1 MKIAFMVG
9 NFPALSETFILNQ
22 ITGLIDRGHEVDI
35 YAKYARKTPNNSRVH
50 SDVKKYNLLK
60 HTYYLAPPSNPSYRF
75 LKALGLL
82 AINFPKKSAALP
94 RIVNLIGEKKYPA
107 SLQTFYQAVPFLNQE
122 KYEIIQCHFGVIG
135 VIGARLKA
143 MGVLEGKV
151 ITAFHG
157 LDLSMP
163 DRHAIKWYKELFEV
177 GDLFLPISE
186 TWKKKL
192 ITLGCDD
199 RKILVHRMGVD
210 LEKFNF
216 RDRPHSSGK
225 TDYAPRTAKGDR
237 HSIEGQTIK
246 ILTVAR
252 LIEKKGVE
260 YGIRAV
266 AKVIKEGINIEYN
279 IIGDGELREELEQL
293 IRELDASN
301 RIKLL
306 GGKEQEGVI
315 NLMEESDLLLAP
327 SVTAKNGDS
336 EGIPVVLMEALAMGL
351 PVISTLH
358 SGIPELIKDGETG
371 FLVPERDVD
380 ALAEKLVF
388 VIDNQNIWRSITEN
402 GRKFVEQNY
411 EINKLNDRLIE
422 IYQQVLKN

>member
-35 YAKYARKTPNNSRVH
+35 YAKKPRNDPSVH
-50 SDVKKYNLLK
+50 SDVTKYYLLER
-60 HTYYLAPPSNPSYRF
+60 TYYLDPPSNEIYRVI
-75 LKALGLL
+75 KALGLL
-82 AINFPKKSAALP
+82 TKNFSKKSAALP
-94 RIVNLIGEKKYPA
+94 RILDLTGPHKYTA
-107 SLQTFYQAVPFLNQE
+107 SIQTFYQAVPFLNKE
-122 KYEIIQCHFGVIG
+122 KYDIIQCHFGIIG
-135 VIGARLKA
+135 MIGARLKA

-157 LDLSMP
+157 LDLSMTTNQ
-163 DRHAIKWYKELFEV
+163 AIKWYKELFEV

-192 ITLGCDD
+192 ISLGCDEQ
-199 RKILVHRMGVD
+199 KILVHRMGVD
-210 LEKFNF
+210 LDKFNF
-216 RDRPHSSGK
+216 RDRHP
-225 TDYAPRTAKGDR
+225 
-237 HSIEGQTIK
+237 IERQKIK
-246 ILTVAR
+246 LLTVAR

-266 AKVIKEGINIEYN
+266 AKILKEGKNVEYN
-279 IIGDGELREELEQL
+279 IIGDGDLREELEQL
-293 IRELDASN
+293 IRELNASDN
-301 RIKLL
+301 IKIL
-306 GGKEQEGVI
+306 GWREQKGVI
-315 NLMEESDLLLAP
+315 SLMEESDLFLAP

-351 PVISTLH
+351 PVLSTLH
-358 SGIPELIKDGETG
+358 SGIPELVEDGKTG

-380 ALAEKLVF
+380 ALAAKLRF
-388 VIDNQNIWRSITEN
+388 VIENPKIWRCITEN

-411 EINKLNDRLIE
+411 EINKLNDRLVE
-422 IYQQVLKN
+422 IYQQILKN